1 MSEDERDVRERLRQH
16 VRERLRLLKEE
27 RRRQTRQA
35 NASHGEITE
44 VAPDVVEELPTS
56 KKKERI
62 FQPPV
67 RRRMVVRFGHLNTT
81 MDEKEARGTVAPRA
95 GTLRRTNQSVSRR
108 GPASPTMTLELLEGW
123 RPPRK
128 R

>member
-56 KKKERI
+56 QKKIGADFPATRPTKDGCS
-62 FQPPV
+62 V
-67 RRRMVVRFGHLNTT
+67 R
-81 MDEKEARGTVAPRA
+81 APKHHY
-95 GTLRRTNQSVSRR
+95 G
-108 GPASPTMTLELLEGW
+108 
-123 RPPRK
+123 
-128 R
+128 